1 MRNEERAT
9 LRASA
14 TAAEE
19 VEENAILGLPE
30 TEEKEFKFKSIFAGS
45 ENGAKRFGLRNIVIV
60 LSVLLIGAAVYV
72 NWSVF
77 GGNNGTGNPSGN
89 NGGSDIVGG
98 NTDGGSDNG
107 NVNVNGGQNT
117 DGTADFFAA
126 SQIERQRAR
135 DEAIEVLQSV
145 VDDETALESAKQQA
159 LADIAAIAANI
170 ETEANIE
177 SLIKAKGFEE
187 CVAVISGDKANII
200 VKSEG
205 LRPNQLSQILE
216 IVYLQADILPANVTI
231 SEK

>member
-1 MRNEERAT
+1 MRNEERAA

-14 TAAEE
+14 NEEAEE
-19 VEENAILGLPE
+19 NTVLGLPE
-30 TEEKEFKFKSIFAGS
+30 TEEKEFKFKSIFTGS
-45 ENGAKRFGLRNIVIV
+45 ETGEKRFGLRNIVIV

-77 GGNNGTGNPSGN
+77 GGNNGTGDVSGN
-89 NGGSDIVGG
+89 NGGSALVG
-98 NTDGGSDNG
+98 NNGGSDNG
-107 NVNVNGGQNT
+107 NVNTNDGQNT
-117 DGTADFFAA
+117 NDTVDFFAA

-145 VDDETALESAKQQA
+145 VDDATALEAVKQQA

-187 CVAVISGDKANII
+187 CVAVISGDKANIV

>member
-1 MRNEERAT
+1 MRNEERAAM
-9 LRASA
+9 RAGM
-14 TAAEE
+14 AEE
-19 VEENAILGLPE
+19 MEETTALDLPE
-30 TEEKEFKFKSIFAGS
+30 TEEKEFTFKSIFTGG
-45 ENGAKRFGLRNIVIV
+45 ENGMKKFGIRNIVIV
-60 LSVLLIGAAVYV
+60 LSVLLIGAAIYV
-72 NWSVF
+72 NWSIF
-77 GGNNGTGNPSGN
+77 GGDNNDTDIPSGN
-89 NGGSDIVGG
+89 NGGNGVIDTNTG
-98 NTDGGSDNG
+98 NNSG
-107 NVNVNGGQNT
+107 NQNSNDT
-117 DGTADFFAA
+117 VDFFAA

-145 VDDETALESAKQQA
+145 VDDATALDSAKEQA

>member
-1 MRNEERAT
+1 MRNEERAA

-14 TAAEE
+14 TEE
-19 VEENAILGLPE
+19 TEETTVLGLPE
-30 TEEKEFKFKSIFAGS
+30 TEEKEFKFKSIFTGNES
-45 ENGAKRFGLRNIVIV
+45 GAKKFGLRNIVIV

-72 NWSVF
+72 NWSMF
-77 GGNNGTGNPSGN
+77 GGNQGTGDLSSTGGSNLVGN
-89 NGGSDIVGG
+89 N
-98 NTDGGSDNG
+98 TDNG
-107 NVNVNGGQNT
+107 GDVNANGDQAGDET
-117 DGTADFFAA
+117 VDYFAA

-145 VDDETALESAKQQA
+145 VDDATALESAKQQA

-187 CVAVISGDKANII
+187 CVAVISGDKANIV

-205 LRPNQLSQILE
+205 LKPNQLSQILE

>member
-1 MRNEERAT
+1 MRNEERAA

-14 TAAEE
+14 TEE
-19 VEENAILGLPE
+19 TEETTVLGLPE
-30 TEEKEFKFKSIFAGS
+30 TEEKEFKFKSIFTGNEGS
-45 ENGAKRFGLRNIVIV
+45 AKRFGLRNIVIV

-72 NWSVF
+72 NWSIF
-77 GGNNGTGNPSGN
+77 GGDKGTGDLSGVGGGSN
-89 NGGSDIVGG
+89 LVGSNTDNGGD
-98 NTDGGSDNG
+98 
-107 NVNVNGGQNT
+107 VNANGGQNSNET
-117 DGTADFFAA
+117 VDFFAA

-145 VDDETALESAKQQA
+145 VDDDTALESAKQQA

-187 CVAVISGDKANII
+187 CVAVISGDKANIV